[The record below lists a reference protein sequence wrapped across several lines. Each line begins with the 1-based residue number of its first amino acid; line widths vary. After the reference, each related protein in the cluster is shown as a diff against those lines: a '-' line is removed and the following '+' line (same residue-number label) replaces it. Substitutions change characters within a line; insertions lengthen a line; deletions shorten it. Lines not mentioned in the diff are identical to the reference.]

1 MIIGIDLGTTNSLVA
16 HFTGDKPELIPNAH
30 GEFLTPSVVGV
41 DDNGDILVGKIAQ
54 ERLLTHPL
62 NTASVFKRNMG
73 TKKTFMLDNKPFLP
87 EELSALIIK
96 RLKEDAEV
104 FLGQPITEAIVSV
117 PAYFSDA
124 QRRATKSA
132 GAIAGVT
139 VERIVNEPTAAA
151 IAYGIHEKADYTK
164 FLVFDLGGG
173 TFDVSILEKYKNIME
188 VRAVAGDNFL
198 GGEDFTNILLSYFAT
213 KVNLDLNT
221 LTPHQMAKLV
231 KEAEKSKLEL
241 CNGQKTTMRFVI
253 NVDGG
258 GLEGETSL
266 EEDKEYSHEITVAQY
281 ERQCE
286 DLFTSLRHPIKRA
299 LSDANLKLTDID
311 NVILVGGA
319 TKMPQVRNFVSKLFG
334 RIPAMHINP
343 DEVVALGAAIHGA
356 LKTRDAA
363 LSEIVLTDVCPY
375 TMGTEVT
382 IQRPNGM
389 YESGHYAPIIER
401 NSVVPVSRVEKFY
414 TLNDN
419 QSKITSKILQGESR
433 RADDNIL
440 LGEITVE
447 VPPAPAGKE
456 SIDVRFTYDING
468 ILEAEITVLSTKD
481 KKTLVIEKSPG
492 ALTSEELEEK
502 VKAMQGIK
510 IHPRDKEEFR
520 YLLAWGE
527 RLYEESRGDRRRYL
541 EQELRNFDALLDAQD
556 ERVLRDYCQKLR
568 EILTD
573 IDRDI

>member
-73 TKKTFMLDNKPFLP
+73 TKKTFMLDNKSFLP

-221 LTPHQMAKLV
+221 LTPHQMAKLM

-258 GLEGETSL
+258 GLEAETSL
-266 EEDKEYSHEITVAQY
+266 EEDKEYSHEITVTQY

>member
-73 TKKTFMLDNKPFLP
+73 TKKTFMLDNKSFLP